1 MDVLAEICL
10 RMDPEDVKSFKS
22 TTYEIQYF
30 IEEVEKDEE
39 YWRRKLSRY
48 LGFEV
53 SQRNEGESWRKMY
66 ENVVKA
72 KKDPYKIIE
81 LNYVEILAGLI
92 KEGFDPSARDNY
104 AIQSTSKN
112 GHLVVVKLLLQD
124 PRVDLSADNNY
135 AIRLAS
141 EHGHLEVVKLLL
153 QDPRVDPSA
162 DDNYAIRGASDNGH
176 LEVVKLLLQ
185 DPRVRNSLSGEELTK
200 YQKQTK

>member
-1 MDVLAEICL
+1 MDVLAEILL

-22 TTYEIQYF
+22 TTYEMQYF
-30 IEEVEKDEE
+30 IEEVEKDQE
-39 YWRRKLSRY
+39 YWRKKLSSY

-124 PRVDLSADNNY
+124 PRVNPSANNNY
-135 AIRLAS
+135 AIQLAS
-141 EHGHLEVVKLLL
+141 QNGRLEVVKLLL
-153 QDPRVDPSA
+153 QDPRVNPSA
-162 DDNYAIRGASDNGH
+162 NNNYAIQLTSQNGR
-176 LEVVKLLLQ
+176 LEAVKLLLQ
-185 DPRVRNSLSGEELTK
+185 DPRVRNSLSEEKLEE
-200 YQKQTK
+200 YQKQLK